1 MIINILLTIA
11 GFYFGF
17 FIAALMSAA
26 KDEE

>member
-1 MIINILLTIA
+1 MITDILFTIV

-26 KDEE
+26 RDEK

>member
-1 MIINILLTIA
+1 MIIDILFTIA

-17 FIAALMSAA
+17 FIAALMNAA

>member
-1 MIINILLTIA
+1 MIINILFIIV

-17 FIAALMSAA
+17 FIAALMNAA